1 MQIVFDNLNDQ
12 IMANGKYNDEVL
24 NEVEEWL
31 GVNIQRNEKKD
42 KKTIIESGMIP
53 QCQYIADI

>member
-1 MQIVFDNLNDQ
+1 MQIVFDNLNDY

-31 GVNIQRNEKKD
+31 GVNI
-42 KKTIIESGMIP
+42 
-53 QCQYIADI
+53 

>member
-1 MQIVFDNLNDQ
+1 
-12 IMANGKYNDEVL
+12 MANGKYNDEVL

-31 GVNIQRNEKKD
+31 GVNIKRNEKKD

-53 QCQYIADI
+53 